1 MIKLTRLHYWILS
14 ILVVASLTAT
24 QATYDRVVQPFKDTT
39 RTAILKNN
47 QPLLPSIPTLR
58 LLSLNNEPLLADLLW
73 LQTIQYFGSGSP
85 YGNYPALGPMANHIT
100 SLDPQFAYP
109 YEFGMI
115 VLPFMGQADAAE
127 KLGLRAQQAIP
138 NNGLLSYYLGTVYH
152 LNIKDYKKAA
162 EYYRLASTQP
172 GAPAASEELSKVAE
186 SQINTSREDREAAK
200 IFWRTAIE
208 KARNDDELDRAV
220 RWLAHMEIV
229 QSLEIAAQQFKNEQG
244 RYPANLQEL
253 VDAKKI
259 SSIPASPIHRLLILQ
274 EDGRIN
280 FDQLE
285 SGY

>member
-14 ILVVASLTAT
+14 LLFVASLAAT
-24 QATYDRVVQPFKDTT
+24 QATYDRMVQSFKKDT
-39 RTAILKNN
+39 RTAILKHS
-47 QPLLPSIPTLR
+47 QPLLPPVPVLK
-58 LLSLNNEPLLADLLW
+58 LMSLHNEPLLADLLW

-109 YEFGMI
+109 YEFGMV
-115 VLPFMGQADAAE
+115 VLPFMGQADTAE
-127 KLGLRAQQAIP
+127 KLGLRAQESIP
-138 NNGLLSYYLGTVYH
+138 DNGLLSYYLGTVYH
-152 LNIKDYKKAA
+152 LNIRDYKKAA

-172 GAPAASEELSKVAE
+172 GAPEAAEELARAAE
-186 SQINTSREDREAAK
+186 AQVQNSREDREAAK

-208 KARNDDELDRAV
+208 KARNDDETNRAV

-229 QSLEIAAQQFKNEQG
+229 QSLEIAAQQFHNEQG
-244 RYPANLQEL
+244 RYPATLQEL

-259 SSIPASPIHRLLILQ
+259 SSIPASPIHRKLILQ
-274 EDGRIN
+274 EDGRID

-285 SGY
+285 EGY